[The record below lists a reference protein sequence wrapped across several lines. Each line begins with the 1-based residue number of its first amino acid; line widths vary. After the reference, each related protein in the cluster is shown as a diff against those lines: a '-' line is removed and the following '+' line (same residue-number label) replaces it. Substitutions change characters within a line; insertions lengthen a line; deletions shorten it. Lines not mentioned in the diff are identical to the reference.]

1 MFGSTTATRRAFAL
15 VVAVAV
21 LLLPVALPT
30 ASAEPDY
37 PPIFYKISASTF
49 MARVGQQISFKAQTY
64 DANSA
69 VSWEVVAGGSTVASG
84 STQANADGIARQ
96 TIRFTVAGTNR
107 VTMSGTSDKG
117 EPLSLSVNVTITEA
131 NSNTGNNTGGNT
143 GSDEPQADEGVP
155 FFGGGLPRTG
165 SEIAMTVLVGLL
177 LLGGGAA
184 LVVATRRR
192 RSH

>member
-64 DANSA
+64 EANSA
-69 VSWEVVAGGSTVASG
+69 VSWDVVAGGSTVASG
-84 STQANADGIARQ
+84 STQANVDGIARQ

-131 NSNTGNNTGGNT
+131 NSNTGNNTG
-143 GSDEPQADEGVP
+143 SDDPQADEGVP